1 MKLLHLRTG
10 LLRVNT
16 FFIINEETKSAIV
29 IDCGENYKLVK
40 KTEQEQG
47 VKIKAVLLTHAH
59 FDHSG
64 IAKKL
69 QDDGAKIY
77 ISKIDAPKLLNDDNL
92 SADFGRKF
100 DYLHADFTFSDGE
113 EFNVEGINVKALI
126 TPGHTDGS
134 ACFII
139 GGCIFSGDTLFL
151 ECVGRTDFKT
161 GNKDQMI
168 SSVKRLFALDGD
180 YAVYPG
186 HDEFTSL
193 SHERKYN
200 LFADYD

>member
-40 KTEQEQG
+40 KVEQEHG

-100 DYLHADFTFSDGE
+100 DYLNADYTFSDGE
-113 EFNVEGINVKALI
+113 EFIVEGISVKALI

-161 GNKDQMI
+161 GNKNQMI
-168 SSVKRLFALDGD
+168 ASVKRLFALDGD